1 MEVVEWGVGVEVG
14 WMWDGGGGMGCRRSG
29 GRVDVGWR
37 WWNGV

>member
-14 WMWDGGGGMGCRRSG
+14 WVWGGGGGMGCRSG
-29 GRVDVGWR
+29 GRAGVGWR

>member
-1 MEVVEWGVGVEVG
+1 MEVVEWGVGGVEVG
-14 WMWDGGGGMGCRRSG
+14 WMWDGGGGMGCRRR